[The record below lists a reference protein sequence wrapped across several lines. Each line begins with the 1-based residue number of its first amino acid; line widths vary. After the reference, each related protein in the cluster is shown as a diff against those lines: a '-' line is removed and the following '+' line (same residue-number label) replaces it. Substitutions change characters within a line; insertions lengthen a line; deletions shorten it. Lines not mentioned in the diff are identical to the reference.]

1 MDGSVDMSGSDKY
14 TASIEFSNACREF
27 YIKRVKATEN
37 LKDQIKSKS
46 DRSTAKRV
54 PQSQQPTSS
63 MESSMDKLRREM
75 ASLMDQDLS
84 LMKQLLTLNETI
96 EDIKSRRLY
105 GVSKESI
112 CQSDEDLEGSRD
124 SFSDMDLYDSDEELH
139 KQSSMKYTCL
149 TVKDDLK
156 RNTNL
161 LSTRTKGMEC
171 LRMKGS
177 SSSGSQ
183 ISQSDMKKPQIIH
196 GAQSSIDSGY
206 DESDCYQTDIEV
218 TI

>member
-1 MDGSVDMSGSDKY
+1 MEGSVDMSGSDKY

-37 LKDQIKSKS
+37 LKDQIRIKS
-46 DRSTAKRV
+46 DIETKQRMPK
-54 PQSQQPTSS
+54 SQQPASS
-63 MESSMDKLRREM
+63 IESAMDKLRREM

-105 GVSKESI
+105 GVSKESL
-112 CQSDEDLEGSRD
+112 CQSNGDLGGSRD

-139 KQSSMKYTCL
+139 KQSNMKYTCL
-149 TVKDDLK
+149 NVKDNFS
-156 RNTNL
+156 RQTNL
-161 LSTRTKGMEC
+161 SSKAHRTES
-171 LRMKGS
+171 LRKNDS
-177 SSSGSQ
+177 SSSDTQNSLP
-183 ISQSDMKKPQIIH
+183 DMKKPQIIH
-196 GAQSSIDSGY
+196 GAQRSIDSGY

>member
-46 DRSTAKRV
+46 DRVTKRI
-54 PQSQQPTSS
+54 PQSHCPTSS
-63 MESSMDKLRREM
+63 IETSMDKLRREM

-112 CQSDEDLEGSRD
+112 CQSDEDLGGSRD

-139 KQSSMKYTCL
+139 KQTSMKYTCL
-149 TVKDDLK
+149 TVKDDFK
-156 RNTNL
+156 RKANL
-161 LSTRTKGMEC
+161 SSRTKGMEC
-171 LRMKGS
+171 LRNKATS
-177 SSSGSQ
+177 SNGSQ
-183 ISQSDMKKPQIIH
+183 SSQLDMKKPQIIH

>member
-1 MDGSVDMSGSDKY
+1 MEGSVAMSSSDKY

-27 YIKRVKATEN
+27 YIKRVKATEV
-37 LKDQIKSKS
+37 LKDQIRTKS
-46 DRSTAKRV
+46 DRAMKQRR
-54 PQSQQPTSS
+54 PQSQQPSS
-63 MESSMDKLRREM
+63 PIESAMDKLRREM

-105 GVSKESI
+105 GVSKESL
-112 CQSDEDLEGSRD
+112 CQSNEDLEGSRD

-139 KQSSMKYTCL
+139 KPSNMKYTCL
-149 TVKDDLK
+149 TVSDNGK

-161 LSTRTKGMEC
+161 TSRVRGMEC
-171 LRMKGS
+171 LRVKDGCS
-177 SSSGSQ
+177 SESQ
-183 ISQSDMKKPQIIH
+183 ADVKKPQIIH